1 MTDVDYL
8 EAVKEAQIEEMKRD
22 ENIVLMGQDL
32 RASLYGG
39 TGLLDLFGEDR
50 VRDLPTSETACVGA
64 AIGMSMTGLRP
75 WIDMGMSSFC
85 FVAFDQFIS
94 QLAKVRYV
102 SGGLMKVPVT
112 IRIPLM
118 YDNAVG
124 VQHSDRIHPLLMQIP
139 GLKIAMPTTPGDAK
153 AMLKTAL
160 RDDDPVIFLEDS
172 YCWAAKGP
180 VGGPDDTAEVGKA
193 QVRREGS
200 DVTVVAI
207 GRMVAFA
214 LDAADVLAG
223 EGISAEVIDLCWMSP
238 LDWDTIFASVAKT
251 GALVAVDPAGRTC
264 SAASEIAAT
273 VNEQCYGALRGPAR
287 RVTSPNVHSPY
298 TPALEKF
305 IYPDV
310 GKIAAVVRAAV
321 SGA

>member
-1 MTDVDYL
+1 MTDVGYL

-22 ENIVLMGQDL
+22 SNVVLMGQDL

-39 TGLLDLFGEDR
+39 TGLVDLFGEDR

-112 IRIPLM
+112 VRIPLM

-124 VQHSDRIHPLLMQIP
+124 VQHSDRIHPMLMQIP

-153 AMLKTAL
+153 AMLKTAI

-172 YCWAAKGP
+172 YCWATKGP
-180 VGGPDDTAEVGKA
+180 VQGPDDTAEVGKA
-193 QVRREGS
+193 RVRREGS
-200 DVTVVAI
+200 DVTIVAI
-207 GRMVAFA
+207 GRTVAFA
-214 LDAADVLAG
+214 QQAADVLGG
-223 EGISAEVIDLCWMSP
+223 EGISAEVIDLCWLSP
-238 LDWDTIFASVAKT
+238 LDWDAVFNSVSKT
-251 GALVAVDPAGRTC
+251 RSLVAVDPAGRTC

-273 VNEQCYGALRGPAR
+273 VSEHCHDVLRGPVR
-287 RVTSPNVHSPY
+287 RVTSPPVHSPY

-305 IYPDV
+305 IYPDAD
-310 GKIAAVVRAAV
+310 KIAAAVRAAV
-321 SGA
+321 QAA